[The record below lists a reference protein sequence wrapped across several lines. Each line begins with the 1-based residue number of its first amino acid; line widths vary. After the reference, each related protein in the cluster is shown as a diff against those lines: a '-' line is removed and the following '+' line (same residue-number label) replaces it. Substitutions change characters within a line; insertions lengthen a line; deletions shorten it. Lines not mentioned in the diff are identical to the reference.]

1 MHVTSLDDHAS
12 PLAVSSSSPNGQ
24 VRLRPASLRLARL
37 AANPGNGIIQHTP
50 NVNEMMDTPPDAL
63 GPTVDV
69 ALLADSVQAVRGKL
83 FVLGGG
89 WDTLWVRQ
97 FPARHPSLAIGL
109 RLRVPISWR
118 SERLTLSVELQDED
132 GSAVL
137 PRPLSHD
144 IQLPENPPQS
154 PSASDFG
161 LIRSF
166 TFNNL
171 RFEREGAYSFVISVD
186 DEPVSRLRFTVRQR
200 PGSAPEQS

>member
-1 MHVTSLDDHAS
+1 MES
-12 PLAVSSSSPNGQ
+12 PPEG
-24 VRLRPASLRLARL
+24 
-37 AANPGNGIIQHTP
+37 
-50 NVNEMMDTPPDAL
+50 L

-89 WDTLWVRQ
+89 WDTLWVRR

-109 RLRVPISWR
+109 RLRIPVSWG
-118 SERLTLSVELQDED
+118 SDFIKLTVELQDQD
-132 GSAVL
+132 GQGLL
-137 PRPLSHD
+137 PQPLSHE
-144 IQLPENPPQS
+144 IRLPANRAHPPG
-154 PSASDFG
+154 ATDVG

-186 DEPVSRLRFTVRQR
+186 DEPVSRIRFTVRQR
-200 PGSAPEQS
+200 PEQTPEPE